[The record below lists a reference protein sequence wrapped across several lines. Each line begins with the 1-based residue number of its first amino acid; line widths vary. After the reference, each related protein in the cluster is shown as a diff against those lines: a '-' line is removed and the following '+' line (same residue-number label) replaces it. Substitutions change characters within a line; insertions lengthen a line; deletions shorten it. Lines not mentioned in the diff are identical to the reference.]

1 MMKNERISVSRREF
15 LIHTGLTGAGFALGL
30 SLPHN
35 KKALAAETTVA
46 GATPEV
52 NAWVVIEPDNTVIIR
67 IARSEMGQ
75 GTLTGLAQLVAE
87 ELECDWSKVTTEY
100 PTPGQSLARDRAWG
114 SFATGGSRGIRT
126 SQDYIRKGGAVAR
139 EMLIQAAANTWD
151 VSADECSA
159 ENSVITHNPSRR
171 TTTYGEVATAAAKLE
186 PPFDVILK
194 DPEDWKVAGKPLKRL
209 DTDDKVTGKQVY
221 GADLQLPGMLNAAI
235 RACPIFGGTVASFD
249 AKAVRKRAGVRKVVQ
264 VGDDAVAVVADTWW
278 HAKTAL
284 DALPIKWN
292 EGPNATLDSA
302 SIDKMLTEG
311 LSSADNVFTGNQGG
325 DAKAALKGAA
335 KTVEATYSYP
345 YQAHACMEPMN
356 ATARWTKEFCEVWCP
371 TQNGESALQDTA
383 KAAGLPAEQCEVY
396 KLHLGGGFGRRSIH
410 DYITQAV
417 TIAKELPGTPVKL
430 LWSREEDIQ
439 HDHFH
444 PVTKCKL
451 VGGLDEKGDL
461 AGLHARISGHSIFA
475 VRAPGMVQRWNGADM
490 ITFQGFVEDDML
502 GGDHSIG
509 YTIPNLL
516 VEHAMR
522 NPPVPPGAW
531 RAVNA
536 HQNAIYMECFID
548 ELAHAAG
555 KDPLEFR
562 QNLMAQHP
570 KNLAVLNAVAE
581 KVGWEKPA
589 PKDIHRGLAVFKS
602 FGSYTAACAE
612 VSVDNSKLKIH
623 RIVAATDPGHA
634 VNPQQI
640 EAQVEGSIVYGL
652 SALLYGEITVE
663 NGRIEQG
670 NFDNYPMLLIDEM
683 PKVDVILMPSGD
695 FWGGVGEPTTVI
707 AAPAVLNAIY
717 AATGKRIR
725 EVPLKNSDLKI
736 A

>member
-1 MMKNERISVSRREF
+1 MTNKRINVSRREF
-15 LIHTGLTGAGFALGL
+15 LIHTGLTGAGFTLGL
-30 SLPHN
+30 SLPLN
-35 KKALAAETTVA
+35 NKALSAESTSAATN
-46 GATPEV
+46 PEV
-52 NAWVVIEPDNTVIIR
+52 NAWVVIEPDDTVIIR

-100 PTPGQSLARDRAWG
+100 PTPGQSLARDQVWG

-126 SQDYIRKGGAVAR
+126 SHDYVRKGGAVAR
-139 EMLIQAAANTWD
+139 EMLIQAAANTWGAP
-151 VSADECSA
+151 ADECSA
-159 ENSVITHNPSRR
+159 ENSVITHNPSGR
-171 TTTYGEVATAAAKLE
+171 TTTYGKVATAAAKLE
-186 PPFDVILK
+186 PPFDVFLK
-194 DPEDWKVAGKPLKRL
+194 DPKDWAIAGKPVARL
-209 DTDDKVTGKQVY
+209 DTADKVTGKQVY
-221 GADLQLPGMLNAAI
+221 GADLTLPGMLNAAI
-235 RACPIFGGTVASFD
+235 KACPVFGGTVASFD
-249 AKAVRKRAGVRKVVQ
+249 AKAISQRPGVHKVVQ

-278 HAKTAL
+278 QAKTAL
-284 DALPIKWN
+284 DALPIQWN
-292 EGPNATLDSA
+292 EGPNAKLDSTA
-302 SIDKMLTEG
+302 IDNMLTAG
-311 LSSADNVFTGNQGG
+311 LNADDDVFIGNQAG
-325 DAKAALKGAA
+325 DARAALKGAA
-335 KTVEATYSYP
+335 KTIEATYSYP

-356 ATARWTKEFCEVWCP
+356 ATALWTKQRCEVWCP

-396 KLHLGGGFGRRSIH
+396 KIHLGGGFGRRSIH

-451 VGGLDEKGDL
+451 VGGLDEKGNL
-461 AGLHARISGHSIFA
+461 AGLHVRISGQSIAA
-475 VRAPGMVQRWNGADM
+475 VRWPGMLRAFNGADM
-490 ITFQGFVEDDML
+490 FAFQGFVEDDML

-509 YTIPNLL
+509 YTIPNLK

-522 NPPVPPGAW
+522 NPSVPPGPW

-536 HQNAIYMECFID
+536 HQNAIYTECFID

-562 QNLMAQHP
+562 QKLMVKHP
-570 KNLAVLNAVAE
+570 KNLAVLNAVAD
-581 KVGWEKPA
+581 KVGWGKPA
-589 PKDIHRGLAVFKS
+589 PKGIHRGLAVFKS
-602 FGSYTAACAE
+602 FASYTAACAE
-612 VSVDNSKLKIH
+612 VSVDNGKLKIH
-623 RIVAATDPGHA
+623 RIVAAIDCGHA

-640 EAQVEGSIVYGL
+640 EAQVEGSFVFGL
-652 SALLYGEITVE
+652 SALLYGEITIN
-663 NGRIEQG
+663 NGRVEQG
-670 NFDNYPMLLIDEM
+670 NFDTYPMMLIPEM
-683 PKVDVILMPSGD
+683 PEVEAIIMPSGD
-695 FWGGVGEPTTVI
+695 FWGGIGEPTTVI

-725 EVPLKNSDLKI
+725 EIPLSKSGLRMT
-736 A
+736 